1 MKAAGTSPEKF
12 KALLDEQVSWPEFY
26 DFKFI
31 TKTDSLHQLE
41 VNLTDCNLSRKE
53 SKNGKYTS
61 ITARKFMNSS
71 EEVVAVYQKMSK
83 IEGVIT
89 L

>member
-1 MKAAGTSPEKF
+1 MKAAETSPDKF
-12 KALLDEQVSWPEFY
+12 KALLDEQVSWPDFY

-41 VNLTDCNLSRKE
+41 GNLKDCNLSKRE

-61 ITARKFMNSS
+61 ITARKFMTSS
-71 EEVVAVYQKMSK
+71 DEVVAVYQRINK